1 MFGNIGVNDL
11 KNYKIVKIVGKKT
24 VLIFFSKK
32 DINQK
37 YLYWL
42 KDKKNLKYS
51 NNKYKTFNYKNLRKY
66 LLSFDNK
73 TNLFFKICT
82 LNNKFIGTLTCY
94 INKIHNHANIGLLI
108 GDRKYQGQGFGLDA
122 WNSVINY
129 LFKVK
134 KIRKIFAGTMN
145 CNISMKKIFI
155 KSGMKFEARFKR
167 QEVLDGKYF
176 DTVYY
181 SIFSKIKNN

>member
-1 MFGNIGVNDL
+1 MS
-11 KNYKIVKIVGKKT
+11 
-24 VLIFFSKK
+24 IFFLNKNKIIILGEKTILTFFCKK
-32 DINQK
+32 DINNK
-37 YLYWL
+37 YLSWL
-42 KDKKNLKYS
+42 NNKKNLKYS
-51 NNKYKTFNYKNLRKY
+51 NNKYKTFNYKNLQKY
-66 LLSFDNK
+66 FLTFDNK
-73 TNLFFKICT
+73 TNFFFKICT
-82 LNNKFIGTLTCY
+82 LDNIFIGTLTCY
-94 INKIHNHANIGLLI
+94 INKVHNHSNIGLLI
-108 GDRKYQGQGFGLDA
+108 GDTKYQGQSLGLDA

-134 KIRKIFAGTMN
+134 KIRKVFAGTMD

-181 SIFSKIKNN
+181 SIFNKIKNN

>member
-37 YLYWL
+37 YLSWL

-66 LLSFDNK
+66 FLSFDNK
-73 TNLFFKICT
+73 TNFFFKICT
-82 LNNKFIGTLTCY
+82 LDNVFIGTLTCY
-94 INKIHNHANIGLLI
+94 TNKIDNHANIGLLI
-108 GDRKYQGQGFGLDA
+108 GDKKYQGQGFGLDA